1 MTLVTDPDNLDRYSV
16 LIDPTWKTISLR
28 GSGDQ
33 RAFSS
38 TGSGLGGFTFNDAS
52 NGDFITDSVASGDI
66 LAICSDPDAQGGVI
80 GHYQIYDRTAT
91 SLTLDRS
98 TTQTGGSGVSYIIY
112 STGVRDVSG
121 RESLTD
127 GVTMQ
132 CLYSFL
138 KEEWRTHSL
147 TDGVNTSG
155 EDLIKYTFP
164 MVSITSEQ
172 FEIGGVSNSNWEFA
186 DNSGDGDGADESP
199 RNLIRTGGWAS
210 INDSGVIINNYPGII
225 TLGTLESDSQVYYQ
239 LTSATTTPTDF
250 VLTGPVNQSIETLA
264 VAGGASVD
272 GDKTPLNQIQANIE
286 FTAGGRIIS
295 QNDVEWGSFGFAS
308 GELVQV
314 RNAEDSANNGLFTIE
329 SSGAING
336 VDTFL
341 DTNATFTANADDD
354 TALISPV
361 TDNRDYLVLRVR
373 TKAKSY
379 SDSEIAD
386 IGVSQLNTIVNRF
399 PLAEADD
406 PAIVLDDGAINGDG
420 TTDNVAFQ
428 SVTQVNT
435 GTEGTL
441 VDNGDGTFDLSNTTD
456 PLWASTNQ
464 LYPGDTVEI
473 TGPTANNNIG
483 VYEVSSVEDTD
494 TVVLIAEPGR
504 TVDVADDAGSVA
516 WTARTRVRQD
526 NENGTLTDSGGE
538 VASDGTITLNDTGA
552 FSSAVVGDIVIIETA
567 TPEIQGFYRVSE
579 VTDNDNIKLDVKVTN
594 SDDADAPYDSVPLGD
609 VNPFTGLSGEAV
621 TYSLLQAGMHLAY
634 KKITC
639 ASVTPTGE
647 SGSTINGTDFTKANG
662 YYVGAYVTLTGAT
675 TGNGTYL
682 VTAVNSG
689 TSITVANISD
699 PSSGPTITGASSGTV
714 TGSVGFV
721 RKIGAYEYSFN
732 WKLYGNNG
740 DLGECFQFLQKQLR
754 QTDDIDEG
762 DDDVNGTFRGDITDL
777 LMTFASPNGTTLNLF
792 IDSLNS
798 AESNN
803 ITLQDQSGANQ
814 TNPFIVA
821 LRIAV
826 NNNILNANTNKI
838 VVFFTD
844 NDGTGGNGDEFGS
857 AGAVIVQKGQGATGG
872 DMVETDFRTALGD
885 SSPIT
890 FEYDYDENDPGAT
903 NKGVTIV
910 CITDDT
916 GQYVQTTATLTK
928 SNTVDASL
936 VAGLERNYSN
946 P

>member
-28 GSGDQ
+28 GSGNQ
-33 RAFSS
+33 LTTSS
-38 TGSGLGGFTFNDAS
+38 TGSGVGSFVFNDAA
-52 NGDFITDSVASGDI
+52 NGDFVTDSVASGDI
-66 LAICSDPDAQGGVI
+66 LAVVSDPDAQGGVI
-80 GHYQIYDRTAT
+80 GHYRIYDATAT

-98 TTQTGGSGVSYIIY
+98 TTQTGGSGVSYMVY
-112 STGVRDVSG
+112 TTGVRNTSQ
-121 RESLTD
+121 ESLTD

-138 KEEWRTHSL
+138 KEEWRTNSL
-147 TDGVNTSG
+147 AGTA

-172 FEIGGVSNSNWEFA
+172 FEVGGVSNSNWEFA
-186 DNSGDGDGADESP
+186 DDSGDGANADESP

-210 INDSGVIINNYPGII
+210 INNQGEIINNYPGII

-239 LTSATTTPTDF
+239 LTSATTNPNNF

-272 GDKTPLNQIQANIE
+272 GNKTPTNQVTGNIE
-286 FTAGGRIIS
+286 FASHGGVVKRIIS
-295 QNDVEWGSFGFAS
+295 QNDVEWGGVGFAS
-308 GELVQV
+308 GELVQI
-314 RNAEDSANNGLFTIE
+314 RQAEDGGNNGLFTIT
-329 SSGAING
+329 SSGAIAG

-341 DTNATFTANADDD
+341 DVDGVLTANADDD
-354 TALISPV
+354 TALLTPV

-379 SDSEIAD
+379 AQSEIAD
-386 IGVSQLNTIVNRF
+386 IGVTQINTIVNRF
-399 PLAEADD
+399 PLAESDD
-406 PAIVLDDGAINGDG
+406 PAITLDDGAINGDG
-420 TTDNVAFQ
+420 SADPDNTAFQ
-428 SVTQVNT
+428 SVSTVNT

-456 PLWASTNQ
+456 PLWASTNI

-473 TGPTANNNIG
+473 TGPAANNNIG

-504 TVDVADDAGSVA
+504 TVDVADDAGSVE

-526 NENGTLTDSGGE
+526 QETGALTDSGGE
-538 VASDGTITLNDTGA
+538 VASGGTITLNDVGA
-552 FSSAVVGDIVIIETA
+552 FSNAVVGDIVVIETA
-567 TPEIQGFYRVSE
+567 TPEIQGFYRVSA

-594 SDDADAPYDSVPLGD
+594 SDDSDAPYDSDIAGT
-609 VNPFTGLSGEAV
+609 NPFIGLSSESI

-634 KKITC
+634 KKVTSTAVTG
-639 ASVTPTGE
+639 ASASSNVLTSAGNFE
-647 SGSTINGTDFTKANG
+647 KADG
-662 YYVGAYVTLTGAT
+662 YYVGGYVTVANAT
-675 TGNGTYL
+675 TGNGQYL
-682 VTAVNSG
+682 ITARTDN
-689 TSITVANISD
+689 TITLANISD
-699 PSSGPTITGASSGTV
+699 PSSTPTITGTADV
-714 TGSVGFV
+714 TGSFGFV
-721 RKIGAYEYSFN
+721 RKIGDFEFSFN
-732 WKLYGNNG
+732 WKLYGNDG
-740 DLGECFQFLQKQLR
+740 TLGECFQKLQKLLR
-754 QTDDIDEG
+754 QSYDIDEG
-762 DDDVNGTFRGDITDL
+762 DDDINGIFRGDITDL

-792 IDSLNS
+792 IDSLNA

-826 NNNILNANTNKI
+826 NNNILNANTNKV

-844 NDGTGGNGDEFGS
+844 NNGTPSDGDEFGS
-857 AGAVIVQKGQGATGG
+857 SGAVIVQKGQGAADG
-872 DMVETDFRTALGD
+872 DMVEEDFRTALGD

-890 FEYDYDENDPGAT
+890 FQYDYDANGGAD
-903 NKGVTIV
+903 KGITIV

-916 GQYVQTTATLTK
+916 GQYVQTTATLTR
-928 SNTVDASL
+928 NNAVDASL
-936 VAGLERNYSN
+936 VAGLERNYNN